1 MLTKIL
7 NNNLVDRVEAI
18 PTIMRALNGSWGSVV
33 EKDNEAMYLGQTII
47 TYVTKGDTLYNVGD
61 NPALAI
67 VLYEDNTYEITKVV
81 DELQLEKEITIA
93 VMIGKK

>member
-18 PTIMRALNGSWGSVV
+18 PTIMRALNGSWGSVI
-33 EKDNEAMYLGQTII
+33 EKNNEAMYLGQSII
-47 TYVTKGDTLYNVGD
+47 TYVTNGNTLYNVGD

-67 VLYEDNTYEITKVV
+67 ILYADSTYEINIVV
-81 DELQLEKEITIA
+81 DELQLEKEITMA